1 MKNIITNFCL
11 LMLAGCSGQQNS
23 SANSQVLAKVNGDEI
38 SAYSL
43 QSELKA
49 TQQNAGDP
57 TVAKKLFAGLI
68 DRQLLVQE
76 ALKLDLE
83 RAPEVIQAIESAK
96 AKIYAQ
102 AYLSKKIAKL
112 SPASEADINQ
122 YIESHPDKFRHRKV
136 FKMQDVVFSN
146 DMSLIDLPSIEKEVL
161 TLAELQTILSTKG
174 IAFETGDSQLF
185 TDRLPDQVLNKIKP
199 MKKGDLLFLHSNN
212 NIIVKSIDDIVEQP
226 LPEKSAHLLASR
238 LLNQQKQQEFVTKEI
253 ARLKALATIDVL
265 DPELSERSQVV
276 NH

>member
-11 LMLAGCSGQQNS
+11 LILTGCSGQQSSSVNS
-23 SANSQVLAKVNGDEI
+23 AVLAKVNGDEI
-38 SAYSL
+38 SAYTL
-43 QSELKA
+43 QNELKA
-49 TQQNAGDP
+49 SQQNADDRA
-57 TVAKKLFAGLI
+57 VAKKVFAGLV

-112 SPASEADINQ
+112 SPASESEINQ

-136 FKMQDVVFSN
+136 FKMQDVVFAN
-146 DMSLIDLPSIEKEVL
+146 DQSLLDLPSVEKEVL
-161 TLAELQTILSTKG
+161 TLTELKTILSTKG
-174 IAFETGDSQLF
+174 ITFETGGSQLF
-185 TDRLPDQVLNKIKP
+185 TDRLPDHVLNKIKP

-212 NIIVKSIDDIVEQP
+212 NIIVKSIEDVVEQP
-226 LPEKSAHLLASR
+226 MPEKSAHLFASR
-238 LLNQQKQQEFVTKEI
+238 LLNQQKQQEFVTQEI

-265 DPELSERSQVV
+265 DPELNEQSQVV